1 MHDLTPAVQQIYY
14 ATQSGGT
21 TLDVGAGGG
30 NPFASALIELAD
42 DPVLPLRDLA
52 ARLRRLTDEW
62 SHGHQIVECVGS
74 ARRSGWVFRRE
85 PTAGLERREALV
97 LVVSDYSGMNL
108 ASLWGAAGDARR
120 ISAMLA
126 QHGFSV
132 TQGIEPGRGA
142 LLAALRSFGRRSRR
156 ADVSV
161 IYSTGHGLEVG
172 SEVFLLP
179 GDYPLASG
187 FGRAAMR
194 RNAVAVARMA
204 AAASA
209 SAVNLVFFGGCRR
222 HEPTDLDGPTDHAV

>member
-1 MHDLTPAVQQIYY
+1 MHDLTPAVQQLYY

-21 TLDVGAGGG
+21 TLDMGAGGG

-52 ARLRRLTDEW
+52 ARLRRLTEER

-74 ARRSGWVFRRE
+74 ARRSSWVFRRE
-85 PTAGLERREALV
+85 PSAGLERREALV
-97 LVVSDYSGMNL
+97 LVVSDYSRMNL
-108 ASLWGAAGDARR
+108 ASLSGAAGDERR
-120 ISAMLA
+120 ISVMLA

-132 TQGIEPGRGA
+132 TQGVEPGRSA
-142 LLAALRSFGRRSRR
+142 LLAALRSFRRRAQQ

-179 GDYPLASG
+179 GDYPLAGG
-187 FGRAAMR
+187 FGRAALR
-194 RNAVAVARMA
+194 RKAVSVARMA

-209 SAVNLVFFGGCRR
+209 SEVNLLFFGGCRR
-222 HEPTDLDGPTDHAV
+222 HEPTDLDM

>member
-1 MHDLTPAVQQIYY
+1 VTPAVEQIYY

-21 TLDVGAGGG
+21 TLDVGVGGG

-42 DPVLPLRDLA
+42 DPALPLRHLA
-52 ARLRRLTDEW
+52 TRLRQLTEQR

-74 ARRSGWVFRRE
+74 ARRSGWVFRHE
-85 PTAGLERREALV
+85 STEGLERREALV
-97 LVVSDYSGMNL
+97 LVVSDYSRMNRPP
-108 ASLWGAAGDARR
+108 LWGAAGDERR

-132 TQGIEPGRGA
+132 TQRIEPERGA
-142 LLAALRSFGRRSRR
+142 LLSALRSFERRSRR

-172 SEVFLLP
+172 SDVFLLP
-179 GDYPLASG
+179 GDYPLPGG
-187 FGRAAMR
+187 FGRTAMR
-194 RNAVAVARMA
+194 RSAVSVARMA

-209 SAVNLVFFGGCRR
+209 SEVNLVFFGGCRR
-222 HEPTDLDGPTDHAV
+222 HEPTDLDM